1 MKKKKG
7 KEKYYLKVAV
17 LVVVRLGQALLPN
30 QDNVVV
36 HRTRLL

>member
-7 KEKYYLKVAV
+7 KENYYLKVAV
-17 LVVVRLGQALLPN
+17 PVVIGLDQALLPN

-36 HRTRLL
+36 HRTHLY